1 MGLIGETVDSIKS
14 LQIRQVLTQGVS
26 LGSFS
31 FSLSLSL
38 LKIFFLIHTIKILF
52 LRFLTSIWE
61 LHWCGATLKTY
72 NFDVLD
78 VNSSL

>member
-31 FSLSLSL
+31 FSLSL